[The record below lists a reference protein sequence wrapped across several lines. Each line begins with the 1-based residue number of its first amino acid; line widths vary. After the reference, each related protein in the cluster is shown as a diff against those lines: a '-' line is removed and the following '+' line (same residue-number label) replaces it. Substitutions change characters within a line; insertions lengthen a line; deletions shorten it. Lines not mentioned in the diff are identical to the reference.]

1 MCRRGVPSDRGV
13 DMPFIVFAAIALT
26 GAAIQIRRQR
36 GRGHLAVDTLF
47 VWSMVVS
54 IGIGSI
60 VGAMFHVFDGPQ
72 IAEQIGY
79 TRGNGG
85 FQFENAMGD
94 LAIGIAAVLC
104 VRFRGY
110 FWLATLLVLSIQFF
124 GDAGGHIYYWLA
136 EGNTQPDNIG
146 IPLAFDF
153 IQPILAIILFAMSCR
168 RGGDSRPSPTR
179 APVAHSAS

>member
-1 MCRRGVPSDRGV
+1 
-13 DMPFIVFAAIALT
+13 MPYIVFAAIALI

-36 GRGHLAVDTLF
+36 GKGHLVVDTLF
-47 VWSMVVS
+47 VWWMVVS
-54 IGIGSI
+54 VGIGAI
-60 VGAMFHVFDGPQ
+60 VGSMSHLFYGPQ

-104 VRFRGY
+104 ARFRGY

-146 IPLAFDF
+146 FPLVFDF
-153 IQPILAIILFAMSCR
+153 IQPILAIILYAMSWR
-168 RGGDSRPSPTR
+168 RGGDARPSPAR
-179 APVAHSAS
+179 APITRPAG

>member
-1 MCRRGVPSDRGV
+1 
-13 DMPFIVFAAIALT
+13 MPFIVFAAIALT

-36 GRGHLAVDTLF
+36 GKGHLAVDTLF
-47 VWSMVVS
+47 VWWMVVS
-54 IGIGSI
+54 IGLGSI

-79 TRGNGG
+79 TRGDGG

-146 IPLAFDF
+146 IPLVFDF
-153 IQPILAIILFAMSCR
+153 LQPTLAIILFAMSWR
-168 RGGDSRPSPTR
+168 RGGDARPSPAR
-179 APVAHSAS
+179 AAVAHAVS